1 MAVVFGFDAAHVV
14 DLLDA
19 RVVVEFH
26 LAVYLVIVP
35 VLNPL
40 GGIEG
45 HVDVVLLI
53 PLVFQE
59 VLIKLV
65 HLGCDLLNHNI
76 KVDIIINICF
86 LDSLFLIREHRS
98 TFKTG
103 DRKIDVTAKDGKT

>member
-14 DLLDA
+14 DVLDA

-65 HLGCDLLNHNI
+65 HLGCDLLNHQ
-76 KVDIIINICF
+76 
-86 LDSLFLIREHRS
+86 H
-98 TFKTG
+98 
-103 DRKIDVTAKDGKT
+103 

>member
-14 DLLDA
+14 DVLDA
-19 RVVVEFH
+19 LVVEFH
-26 LAVYLVIVP
+26 LAVYLVIVR

-65 HLGCDLLNHNI
+65 HLGCDLLNHQ
-76 KVDIIINICF
+76 
-86 LDSLFLIREHRS
+86 H
-98 TFKTG
+98 
-103 DRKIDVTAKDGKT
+103 

>member
-14 DLLDA
+14 DVLDA

-26 LAVYLVIVP
+26 LAVYLVIVR

-45 HVDVVLLI
+45 HVVVLLI

-65 HLGCDLLNHNI
+65 HLGCDLLNHQ
-76 KVDIIINICF
+76 
-86 LDSLFLIREHRS
+86 H
-98 TFKTG
+98 
-103 DRKIDVTAKDGKT
+103 